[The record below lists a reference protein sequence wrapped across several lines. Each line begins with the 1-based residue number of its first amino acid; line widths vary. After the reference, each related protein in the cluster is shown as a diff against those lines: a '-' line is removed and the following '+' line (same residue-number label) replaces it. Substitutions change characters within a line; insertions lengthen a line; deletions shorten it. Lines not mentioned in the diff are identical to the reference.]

1 MQNWAHNTNKA
12 IRMAENKN
20 KGRSMFADKNLLPPE
35 YSNEDRLLG
44 VHNRIAEQLRAF
56 YSFIQEEE
64 IPQRFLT
71 LLEQL
76 DEVEQQESAVSHA
89 ADSQA
94 ADKQP
99 ACAAAP
105 RPGGK
110 SPGGD
115 KRRSRHE

>member
-35 YSNEDRLLG
+35 HSNEDRLLG

-76 DEVEQQESAVSHA
+76 DEVEQRESAVSR
-89 ADSQA
+89 A
-94 ADKQP
+94 ADKRP